1 MSGRK
6 AVSVSEARGRTI
18 DFLGYRFTGQ
28 RVKLRKSIKQT
39 FARKSK
45 RLTDKDRRREVLAS
59 YWGWCKWGDCKH
71 LWNKL
76 TNNDM
81 SFADLGFRQRNRT
94 KDGQKFYDVPERKL
108 MDILN
113 TPFTVLD
120 FQPDITTR
128 QGTGRYCVLCEQ
140 DGQRFKFI
148 TNCFNI
154 KDVLD
159 QAREAEEGGRKV
171 FPVDGVRIRR
181 RSLGDGK
188 SAYYFEE

>member
-1 MSGRK
+1 MNGRETVN
-6 AVSVSEARGRTI
+6 ASEARGRTI
-18 DFLGYRFTGQ
+18 DFLGYRFTVH
-28 RVKLRKSIKQT
+28 RIRLRKSIKQT

-76 TNNDM
+76 TDNDM
-81 SFADLGFRQRNRT
+81 SFASLGFKKRDLV
-94 KDGQKFYDVPERKL
+94 KDGQKFFDVPERKL

-113 TPFTVLD
+113 MPFTVLD
-120 FQPDITTR
+120 FQPNITTR
-128 QGTGRYCVLCEQ
+128 QGPGRYCVLCEQ

-159 QAREAEEGGRKV
+159 QASEAEKRGSKV
-171 FPVDGVRIRR
+171 FPVDDVRVKR